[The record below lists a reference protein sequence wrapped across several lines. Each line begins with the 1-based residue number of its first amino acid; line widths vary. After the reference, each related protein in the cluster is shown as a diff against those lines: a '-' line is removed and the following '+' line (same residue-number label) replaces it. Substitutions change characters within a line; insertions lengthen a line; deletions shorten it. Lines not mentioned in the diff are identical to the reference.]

1 MSRRCC
7 SIVRVASGGEARGVV
22 GVSWGG
28 WDGIGSGPPSL
39 GCRWVHC
46 TAPRQTWRQ
55 ESWLELWDGGS
66 DGWVGGLVG

>member
-39 GCRWVHC
+39 AAGGCA
-46 TAPRQTWRQ
+46 APRTD
-55 ESWLELWDGGS
+55 LEAGEELGLGLAAGPS
-66 DGWVGGLVG
+66 AGAVGWWF